1 MSVDQDQALAGELR
15 AIYLAFEGDGEAA
28 IARLATLYDS
38 GVVFRDPLQTL
49 RGRDAFVAMNR
60 RILRRAR
67 GLSFDV
73 TSAVGA
79 DSSIFL
85 AWTMLYQPR
94 LGPTVVFEGATHAR
108 TRAGLIV
115 EQRDYWDLLSSF
127 AQSVPIVRDVYAS
140 LAPHLG

>member
-15 AIYLAFEGDGEAA
+15 NIYLAFEGEGEAA

-38 GVVFRDPLQTL
+38 DVVFRDPLQTL

-67 GLSFDV
+67 RLSFDV
-73 TSAVGA
+73 ASAVGA
-79 DSSIFL
+79 DGSIFL

-127 AQSVPIVRDVYAS
+127 AHSVPIVRGVYAS